1 MAKLLST
8 DKIMAALAEYEDDV
22 LAAAGRLTFKG
33 KTLEAANKEQ
43 VTWLAYYDERRVEL
57 KTFVKRLNMHV
68 EQERGKLFQLYTE
81 NYSRVL
87 SDRAKDKYI
96 DRDPEYIAAQE
107 KLIEVE
113 EMYEKF
119 AAVVEA
125 FKARGFALRNL
136 VEIKV
141 NQIEDST
148 L

>member
-1 MAKLLST
+1 MAKLSP
-8 DKIMAALAEYEDDV
+8 DKIMAALVAYEDDI
-22 LAAAGRLTFKG
+22 LAADSRLTFKG
-33 KTLEAANKEQ
+33 KSLEAANKEQ
-43 VTWLAYYDERRVEL
+43 VTWLAYYDERKVEL
-57 KTFVKRLNMHV
+57 KTFVKRLTMFV
-68 EQERGKLFQLYTE
+68 EQERGRLFQIYTE

-96 DRDPEYIAAQE
+96 DRDDEYISIQE

-119 AAVVEA
+119 AAIVEA

-141 NQIEDST
+141 NQIDDST